1 MGSSCRGVAPV
12 IAVILAVAI
21 VVVLAAAIAVPF
33 FGLTENLEESPPNVV
48 DTTGEFEPGVEDQF
62 VQITHVG
69 GDDVDVEEIEIIVQ
83 ASGPGNN
90 LPNEARLVN
99 LPSDGQGESISN
111 EDIQGDN
118 LIGSSSGDASVI
130 IVEDSNEWGAGDTI
144 EFKINVDA
152 SGEGAD
158 FRDPAESQSTEAD
171 ELEVAIIH
179 TPSNAIIYE
188 NTFRP

>member
-62 VQITHVG
+62 VQITHVA

-118 LIGSSSGDASVI
+118 LIGSSPGDASVI